1 MYLNILR
8 EVDVENLVK
17 NIDLKY
23 ILRCILK
30 LSITDVTV
38 YHTLLNNNGNDPLTV
53 SEISTVVKKSRSTV
67 EKSLIKL
74 IQLGLV
80 ARRAVLT
87 RRGGYTYVYYA
98 LPIDHVKQRLLQLV
112 NSYYDIARELIE
124 STTSSMMIK
133 SIEESSLSGE

>member
-1 MYLNILR
+1 M
-8 EVDVENLVK
+8 
-17 NIDLKY
+17 
-23 ILRCILK
+23 
-30 LSITDVTV
+30 SITDVTV
-38 YHTLLNNNGNDPLTV
+38 YHTLLSNGGNDPLTV
-53 SEISTVVKKSRSTV
+53 SEISAVVKKSRSTV
-67 EKSLIKL
+67 EKSLMKL

-112 NSYYDIARELIE
+112 NSYYEIAKDLIE
-124 STTSSMMIK
+124 STTSSVMVK